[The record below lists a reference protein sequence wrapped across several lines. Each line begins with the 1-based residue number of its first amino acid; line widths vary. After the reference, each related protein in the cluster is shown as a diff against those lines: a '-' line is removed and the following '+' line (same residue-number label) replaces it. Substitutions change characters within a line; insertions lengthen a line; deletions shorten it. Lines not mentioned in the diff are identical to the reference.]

1 VSVNLQ
7 LLGIQAIP
15 RLARKLGVQTEF
27 PRWPTFF
34 GISPTDFQ
42 KTLSEAERI
51 VKQFFKDF
59 KVSWWDIYFNSDI
72 GIERTALAMEMKL
85 RKDDV
90 VLDVGCG
97 RGYFTIAA
105 AKNVKFV
112 VGLDLMNGY
121 DRQEWWKNF
130 KTTMQELNL
139 LEKVQGIRSDAR
151 QFPFEEVSF
160 TVVAA
165 VHSIRNFPNKQS
177 IERAISEMRRLV
189 VEGGSVIVVENLP
202 IARTKA
208 QEARLK
214 MFKCK
219 VKYSSGELYYFSK
232 RELLEMFRK
241 AGFRNEDIEIKILD
255 YNLSATP
262 PLFSLDTSLL
272 SEEKRERAQKEYY
285 EAVEMIRKWGETSP
299 PTILIKATNHAY
311 K

>member
-1 VSVNLQ
+1 MSVNLQ

-15 RLARKLGVQTEF
+15 RLAKKLNVQVEF
-27 PRWPTFF
+27 PRWPKFF
-34 GISPTDFQ
+34 GISPIDFQ
-42 KTLSEAERI
+42 KILSEAERI
-51 VKQFFKDF
+51 VRQLFEDF
-59 KVSWWDIYFNSDI
+59 KVSWWDIYLNSDI
-72 GIERTALAMEMKL
+72 GIERMALAKEMKL
-85 RKDDV
+85 RKDDI

-121 DRQEWWKNF
+121 GRQGWWKNF

-139 LEKVQGIRSDAR
+139 LKKVQGARSDA
-151 QFPFEEVSF
+151 QQLPFEDGSF

-177 IERAISEMRRLV
+177 IERAISEMKRVV

-202 IARTKA
+202 VARTKA
-208 QEARLK
+208 QEAHLK

-241 AGFRNEDIEIKILD
+241 TGFRNDDVEIKILD

-262 PLFSLDTSLL
+262 PLFSLNASLL
-272 SEEKRERAQKEYY
+272 SEEKREYN
-285 EAVEMIRKWGETSP
+285 EAVEMIRKWGEASP
-299 PTILIKATNHAY
+299 PTILIKATKHTH

>member
-1 VSVNLQ
+1 MSVNLQ

-15 RLARKLGVQTEF
+15 RLTEKLNVQIEF
-27 PRWPTFF
+27 PRWSTLF
-34 GISPTDFQ
+34 GIPTTNFQ
-42 KTLSEAERI
+42 KILSEAERI

-59 KVSWWDIYFNSDI
+59 KVSWWNIYLNSDI
-72 GIERTALAMEMKL
+72 GIERTALAKEMKL
-85 RKDDV
+85 RKDDI

-121 DRQEWWKNF
+121 GRQGWWKDF

-139 LEKVQGIRSDAR
+139 LKNVQGMRSDA
-151 QFPFEEVSF
+151 QQLPFKEGSF

-177 IERAISEMRRLV
+177 IERAISEMKRVV

-208 QEARLK
+208 QEAHLK

-219 VKYSSGELYYFSK
+219 VKYSSGELCYFSK

-241 AGFRNEDIEIKILD
+241 AGFKNEDMEIKILD

-262 PLFSLDTSLL
+262 PLFSLNTSLL
-272 SEEKRERAQKEYY
+272 SEEKKEYN
-285 EAVEMIRKWGETSP
+285 EAVKMIRKWGETSP
-299 PTILIKATNHAY
+299 PTILIKAIKHT

>member
-1 VSVNLQ
+1 MSVNLQ

-15 RLARKLGVQTEF
+15 RLTKKLSVQVEF
-27 PRWPTFF
+27 PRWSKFF
-34 GISPTDFQ
+34 GISPIDFQ
-42 KTLSEAERI
+42 KILSEAGRI
-51 VKQFFKDF
+51 VKQFFEDF
-59 KVSWWDIYFNSDI
+59 KVSWWDIYLNSDI
-72 GIERTALAMEMKL
+72 GIERAALAKEMKL
-85 RKDDV
+85 REDDI

-121 DRQEWWKNF
+121 GRQGWWKNF

-139 LEKVQGIRSDAR
+139 LKNVQGMRSDA
-151 QFPFEEVSF
+151 QQLPFEEGSF

-177 IERAISEMRRLV
+177 IERAISEMKRVV
-189 VEGGSVIVVENLP
+189 VEGGSVIIVENLP
-202 IARTKA
+202 VARTKA
-208 QEARLK
+208 QEAHLK

-241 AGFRNEDIEIKILD
+241 TGFRNDDVEIKILD

-262 PLFSLDTSLL
+262 PLFSLNASLL
-272 SEEKRERAQKEYY
+272 SEEKREYN
-285 EAVEMIRKWGETSP
+285 EAVEMIRKWGEASP
-299 PTILIKATNHAY
+299 PTILIKATKHTH

>member
-15 RLARKLGVQTEF
+15 RLTEKLNVQIEF
-27 PRWPTFF
+27 PRWSTLF
-34 GISPTDFQ
+34 GIPTTNFQ
-42 KTLSEAERI
+42 KILSEAERI

-59 KVSWWDIYFNSDI
+59 KVSWWNIYLNSDI
-72 GIERTALAMEMKL
+72 GIERTALAKEMKL
-85 RKDDV
+85 RKDDI

-121 DRQEWWKNF
+121 GRQGWWKDF

-139 LEKVQGIRSDAR
+139 LKNVQGMRSDA
-151 QFPFEEVSF
+151 QQLPFKEGSF

-177 IERAISEMRRLV
+177 IERAISEMKRVV

-208 QEARLK
+208 QEAHLK

-219 VKYSSGELYYFSK
+219 VKYSSGELCYFSK

-241 AGFRNEDIEIKILD
+241 AGFKNEDMEIKILD

-262 PLFSLDTSLL
+262 PLFSLNTSLL
-272 SEEKRERAQKEYY
+272 SEEKKEYN
-285 EAVEMIRKWGETSP
+285 EAVKMIRKWGETSP
-299 PTILIKATNHAY
+299 PTILIKAIKHT

>member
-1 VSVNLQ
+1 VFIVSVNLQ

-15 RLARKLGVQTEF
+15 RLTKKLSVQVEF
-27 PRWPTFF
+27 PRWSKFF
-34 GISPTDFQ
+34 GISPIDFQ
-42 KTLSEAERI
+42 KILSEAERI
-51 VKQFFKDF
+51 VRQLFEDF
-59 KVSWWDIYFNSDI
+59 KVSWWDIYLNSDI
-72 GIERTALAMEMKL
+72 GIERMALAKEMKL
-85 RKDDV
+85 RKDDI

-121 DRQEWWKNF
+121 GRQGWWKNF

-139 LEKVQGIRSDAR
+139 LKKVQGARSDA
-151 QFPFEEVSF
+151 QQLPFEDGSF

-177 IERAISEMRRLV
+177 IERAISEMKRVV

-202 IARTKA
+202 VARTKA
-208 QEARLK
+208 QEAHLK

-241 AGFRNEDIEIKILD
+241 TGFRNDDVEIKILD

-262 PLFSLDTSLL
+262 PLFSLNASLL
-272 SEEKRERAQKEYY
+272 SEEKREYN
-285 EAVEMIRKWGETSP
+285 EAVEMIRKWGEASP
-299 PTILIKATNHAY
+299 PTILIKATKHTH